1 MRRIAASALLGVLR
15 LAIAS
20 LLFACGGSDS
30 GTVQR
35 STENLQPVEF
45 ALDWSGPE
53 YMGFYIAQTMG
64 YYADRGLNVRLVPGA
79 GSAAASMGILDGSIG
94 FGTVSA
100 NALIREIVDRAGA
113 GGVAAVESVP
123 HIPAIIFSQSPSVI
137 ITGKNRRI
145 STPQD
150 LAGLKIGYTSEVAE
164 AYRQFRELLGLNPG
178 LEEQITLQEDLLEST
193 RKLKA
198 GEIDALV
205 TYMMD
210 VPPVLE
216 VDGFQHNTTLLSELG
231 LKVPSQCIFVGSS
244 ANIAPETLSAFIDA
258 SCEGWDYVRRNPET
272 AAKLF
277 EKMLP
282 GQNVEKVEI
291 VARHCSDLLPPQNP
305 SNITLPYTD
314 SAQLRL
320 WLRKSVDAIVDA
332 RGLGWS
338 DAEREALVAGL
349 TNQDAASAT
358 SE

>member
-1 MRRIAASALLGVLR
+1 MRRIAASALLGVLG
-15 LAIAS
+15 LAITS
-20 LLFACGGSDS
+20 LLFACGGSDA
-30 GTVQR
+30 GTIQR
-35 STENLQPVEF
+35 STENLQPVDF

-64 YYADRGLNVRLVPGA
+64 YYADRGLNVRLLPGA
-79 GSAAASMGILDGSIG
+79 GSAAASEGILDGSIG

-100 NALIREIVDRAGA
+100 NAVIREIVDRAGSGA
-113 GGVAAVESVP
+113 FATESVP

-145 STPQD
+145 SKPQD

-164 AYRQFRELLGLNPG
+164 AYRQFIELLGLNPG
-178 LEEQITLQEDLLEST
+178 LEEQITLQEDLLQST
-193 RKLKA
+193 RKLKE

-216 VDGFQHNTTLLSELG
+216 VDGFQHNATLLSDLG
-231 LKVPSQCIFVGSS
+231 LNVPSQCIFVGSS
-244 ANIAPETLSAFIDA
+244 AQISPETLSAFIDA
-258 SCEGWDYVRRNPET
+258 SCEGWDYVRRNPEN

-282 GQNVEKVEI
+282 GQDVEKIGI
-291 VARHCSDLLPPQNP
+291 VARHCSSLLPPRNA
-305 SNITLPYTD
+305 SNITQPYTD
-314 SAQLRL
+314 PSQLRV
-320 WLRKSVDAIVDA
+320 WLRGSIDVAVDA

-338 DAEREALVAGL
+338 DAEREALVAAL
-349 TNQDAASAT
+349 TNEDTASAT